1 MSVDKAFLWSQF
13 VAGIGSFEDVD
24 PDSDW
29 KSIITAAG
37 PFSALEQGIIL
48 KMVHDKLGAQD
59 KPAAAG
65 EQNRGMGQSA
75 RPFSPDVEVQEEEQ
89 AR

>member
-1 MSVDKAFLWSQF
+1 MSVDKVSLWSKF

-29 KSIITAAG
+29 KSIIAAAG

-65 EQNRGMGQSA
+65 EQTRGMG
-75 RPFSPDVEVQEEEQ
+75 
-89 AR
+89 